1 MYLSVVSNIIN
12 VIGNLIGVFVLRAG
26 VAGVAYPSLIAR
38 TFSAVMITVLCFQR
52 KNEVFYRCK
61 WIFRWNVDFMKQIL
75 KIAIPN
81 GMENGVFQLVKVALS
96 GIVALLEHIRL
107 LQMVLHKVSGR
118 WLRWRESLWVPYL

>member
-1 MYLSVVSNIIN
+1 MLLEISLVYL
-12 VIGNLIGVFVLRAG
+12 FLRAG

-81 GMENGVFQLVKVALS
+81 GMENGIFQLVKVALS

-107 LQMVLHKVSGR
+107 LQMVLHKVSGH